1 MLAYLGQRSVASVP
15 VTTLNRAQFSQFLP
29 NEQAIRW
36 AESLQAAASSFVS
49 GGGGGGG
56 LTPSGVTPGNYGDN
70 ANVGA
75 FTVDINGIVTD
86 AANTPIAI
94 AFTAVSGVVPITQGG
109 TGETTAPLA
118 INALLPAQSAG
129 TVGWYLQSNGTVC
142 SWQPAP
148 GGGGG
153 GTVTQVDG
161 TAGEIDGGPITVT
174 GTLGLATTGV
184 AAASYGSASS
194 VAQVTFDTKGRATT
208 ASSVPIS
215 IADTQV
221 VGLVAALAL
230 KANLASPTLTGVPA
244 APTAAGGTNTTQ
256 LATTAFVQSAVA
268 GLGTITSITNFGA
281 GLTITNPA
289 GPSTNIDI
297 DNAIVATVSGTQTL
311 TNKTMSGASNTFS
324 AIPYTAISGAVTVA
338 ARLSSSGVVVGSGT
352 LDLAASGVTPGTYG
366 SGTAI
371 PVPVVDT
378 YGRITSISTVG
389 VSGAAGGTVSLITN
403 TGGGLTITNPA
414 GPTTNIDVD
423 PVTLAPI
430 WDYPA
435 LHGAVGAADDT
446 ATLNAMVAAAPD
458 KATFLIPPYTAGAQ
472 GIYNTTGIVV
482 PFEAEFHGVGMGTF
496 KAITG
501 ATILL
506 DFPSNS
512 LPQDGARARY
522 VHDMEF
528 DGNSGTYRSGAYA
541 LKIGDATNAIV
552 QAVMSRNF
560 IHHFELGHW
569 SYNTQEE
576 QNDHNRLYRNKWGR
590 LVQSDP
596 TAGGATASDIN
607 HCTYQYNHVGAVYDN
622 IAKFALATTGTLS
635 NSSTSITS
643 VVSTAGIA
651 LGDTVTGPGIK
662 DGTKVD
668 AFVANTSITLSQAT
682 TATAAMVGVP
692 ILIKRLQF
700 TLNTTADMTNSSTAL
715 TSVAS
720 TTGIYVGFDV
730 TGSGIQSGTTVA
742 AFTVNTI
749 TLSLPTTPTA
759 AGTAVPITVKNI
771 AGFDASWTET
781 GTTFQGNGTC
791 AFAAWGFNLILNGCH
806 FESNYQPGIST
817 GTSTIPAVSA
827 RVVPVAPCYVS
838 NSNVILANNCAGGE
852 TSTAVIAW
860 TVVDGSTLI
869 IRDSS
874 IASANNILIDG
885 DLTSNVAFYGDSNNL
900 AGLINIP
907 ISRWPDHCNVVSGFG
922 WGGAG
927 NTAQVRS
934 AAYAN
939 RNLNANPRVPVVSL
953 SGGATQSYYRD
964 ATYGPVTAIQYAA
977 TAGGPFTHS
986 ADTTAIGTPVN
997 AGEKMVVSRLVRA
1010 DTYTTM
1016 QFQLEA
1022 GSGAF
1027 YNYQLRITPFWQR
1040 VVCSSIATTGNATA
1054 FAPVL
1059 HMFPVAADGPKVY
1072 IANDMSFI
1080 GSDDELSAI
1089 LGRGLFDDA
1098 TIDGALV
1105 GSATWNPGLIAAGGT
1120 ATTTIAVN
1128 GLVAGDVVEVST
1140 DIDTGALIL
1149 NSWAGTNVIN
1159 VRLTNPTAAGITPAS
1174 MVISGR
1180 AFA

>member
-1 MLAYLGQRSVASVP
+1 MASVP

-36 AESLQAAASSFVS
+36 AESLQSAASSFVS
-49 GGGGGGG
+49 GGGGGS

-75 FTVDINGIVTD
+75 FTVDINGIITA

-94 AFTAVSGVVPITQGG
+94 TFGQVSGVVPIAQGG

-118 INALLPAQSAG
+118 INALLPTQSAG

-161 TAGEIDGGPITVT
+161 VAGEITGGPITVT

-194 VAQVTFDTKGRATT
+194 VGQFTVDTKGRITT
-208 ASSVPIS
+208 AASVAIAIS
-215 IADTQV
+215 GAAVSGNIAGNAANVTGV
-221 VGLVAALAL
+221 VAVANGGSGAT
-230 KANLASPTLTGVPA
+230 TLTGYLKGNGTSPFTASATVPVA
-244 APTAAGGTNTTQ
+244 DLSGTLPVAQGGTG
-256 LATTAFVQSAVA
+256 AVTLT
-268 GLGTITSITNFGA
+268 GYVKGA
-281 GLTITNPA
+281 GTSALTASATI
-289 GPSTNIDI
+289 PSTD
-297 DNAIVATVSGTQTL
+297 
-311 TNKTMSGASNTFS
+311 
-324 AIPYTAISGAVTVA
+324 ISGAVTVA
-338 ARLSSSGVVVGSGT
+338 ARLTSSGVVVGSGT

-423 PVTLAPI
+423 PVTLAPV

-446 ATLNAMVAAAPD
+446 ATLNAMVAAGAD
-458 KATFLIPPYTAGAQ
+458 KATFLIPPYTAGTQ
-472 GIYNTTGIVV
+472 GIYNTTGVV
-482 PFEAEFHGVGMGTF
+482 CAYEAEWFGVGMGTL

-501 ATILL
+501 AGILL

-512 LPQDGARARY
+512 LPEDGARARY

-528 DGNSGTYRSGAYA
+528 DGDSGTYRTGAYG
-541 LKIGDATNAIV
+541 LKFGDATNAIV
-552 QAVMSRNF
+552 QAIASRLF
-560 IHHFELGHW
+560 MHHLEVGHW

-576 QNDHNRLYRNKWGR
+576 LNDHNRLYRNKWGR

-596 TAGGATASDIN
+596 TAGGATATKID

-622 IAKFALATTGTLS
+622 IARFALGTTGTLA
-635 NSSTSITS
+635 NSSTAVTA
-643 VVSTAGIA
+643 VASTAGVTI
-651 LGDTVTGPGIK
+651 GDKIYGAGIK
-662 DGTKVD
+662 DGT
-668 AFVANTSITLSQAT
+668 
-682 TATAAMVGVP
+682 
-692 ILIKRLQF
+692 
-700 TLNTTADMTNSSTAL
+700 
-715 TSVAS
+715 
-720 TTGIYVGFDV
+720 
-730 TGSGIQSGTTVA
+730 TVA
-742 AFTVNTI
+742 GFTVNTI
-749 TLSLPTTPTA
+749 TLSQATTSTA
-759 AGTAVPITVKNI
+759 AMAGVPLLIRNS
-771 AGFDASWTET
+771 AGFDTEWTET

-791 AFAAWGFNLILNGCH
+791 AFASWGFNLVFNGCH

-852 TSTAVIAW
+852 TSASVNAW

-874 IASANNILIDG
+874 IASASNILIDG
-885 DLTSNVAFYGDSNNL
+885 DLTSNVTFYGDLRTL

-907 ISRWPDHCNVVSGFG
+907 VARWPDSCLVVNASG

-997 AGEKMVVSRLVRA
+997 AGEKMVVSRLIRA
-1010 DTYTTM
+1010 DTYTTV
-1016 QFQLEA
+1016 QFQMEA
-1022 GSGAF
+1022 GSGNF
-1027 YNYQLRITPFWQR
+1027 FNYALRITPFWQR
-1040 VVCSSIATTGNATA
+1040 VVLSSIATSTNATA
-1054 FAPVL
+1054 FNPNL

-1080 GSDDELSAI
+1080 GTDAELSEIIA
-1089 LGRGLFDDA
+1089 RGLFDDT

-1105 GSATWNPGLIAAGGT
+1105 GSATWSPGLIAAGGT
-1120 ATTTIAVN
+1120 ATTTITVN
-1128 GLVAGDVVEVST
+1128 GLVAGDSVEVST

-1174 MVISGR
+1174 MVVSGR
-1180 AFA
+1180 AYV